1 MAFEVVNPLACFW
14 RKAGLRNLLFNN
26 PPQIEYAPQNSAPKP
41 AAVVEKAA
49 KSPADVPRY
58 SRSRPAEEKFSA
70 TAAEKAPGNSVS
82 PLWQPLQPAQMP
94 ENWRTRLEKTKPGLA
109 AWTYADL
116 ALDLEAGQHDDIG
129 LQGRQLRRNFLQS
142 LIRDL
147 RQPGGTHTF
156 WPTRV
161 LVAGV
166 PAPDSEAFWSGLD
179 HLGSRILFVFGQQ
192 ALEDCALPDTSPKFY
207 RKCIIFKLDDLN
219 KLASMPNGKQKALVI
234 MQGAFNY
241 YRLYGRR

>member
-1 MAFEVVNPLACFW
+1 M
-14 RKAGLRNLLFNN
+14 
-26 PPQIEYAPQNSAPKP
+26 
-41 AAVVEKAA
+41 
-49 KSPADVPRY
+49 
-58 SRSRPAEEKFSA
+58 
-70 TAAEKAPGNSVS
+70 EKAPGNSAS

-192 ALEDCALPDTSPKFY
+192 SLEDCALPDTSPKFY